1 MKFINDRLK
10 FNSERNKIKD
20 KKRLANLDS
29 LSREIRASVH
39 LGKKT
44 CNASRPTKK
53 GSVSK
58 MTTLY

>member
-20 KKRLANLDS
+20 KKRLANLDL